1 VNEEGLIFEREV
13 PEGGCLPLPG
23 DEATD
28 ALAESLLAGVTLRA
42 QPAPLPD
49 VPEWEVVR
57 HFTRLSQR
65 NWGVD
70 TGFYPLGSCTMKHNP
85 RVNEVAARLPG
96 LARVHPDQHP
106 AQVQGMLRL
115 LKTLEEA
122 LAEISGMDAVTLQP
136 PAGAQGELTALL
148 CFQAYHRSRGDLGR
162 TRIIVP
168 DSSHGT
174 NPASAARCGMT
185 VQTIQSN
192 AQGLTD
198 LSALDAALDDT
209 VAGFMLTNPN
219 TLGVFEPQVEEVCR
233 RVHGAGGLVYCDGAN
248 MNALVGVARPG
259 DMGFDALHFN
269 VHKTF
274 STPHGG
280 GGPGAGPVAV
290 KRHLEAFLPVPR
302 IVEGADGML
311 RLDSEYPQSI
321 GKVHSFSG
329 NIGPLVRAYA
339 YIVNHGPLGL
349 REVTERAVLNANYL
363 LSRVREAYD
372 LPYASPPM
380 HEFVLSADRQKAL
393 GCRGLDVAK
402 RLLDY
407 GFHAPTVYF
416 PLIVSEALMIEPTET
431 ETKRSL
437 DAFADALLAIA
448 RECEEQPDIVK
459 EAPHRAYAAR
469 LDEVLAARRLDL
481 RYEPEEEG

>member
-1 VNEEGLIFEREV
+1 VNEEGLIFSRQV
-13 PEGGCLPLPG
+13 PDGGCLPLPG
-23 DEATD
+23 DEDTD
-28 ALAESLLAGVTLRA
+28 AQAEALLGGARLRDEA
-42 QPAPLPD
+42 TGLPD

-70 TGFYPLGSCTMKHNP
+70 MGFYPLGSCTMKHNP
-85 RVNEVAARLPG
+85 RLNEAVARLPG
-96 LARVHPDQHP
+96 FARIHPEQHP
-106 AQVQGMLRL
+106 AQVQGILRL
-115 LKTLEEA
+115 MKTLEQA
-122 LAEISGMDAVTLQP
+122 LIEISGMDAVSLQP

-148 CFQAYHRSRGDLGR
+148 CFRAYHHSRGDTHR

-185 VQTIQSN
+185 VHTIASN
-192 AQGLTD
+192 AEGLTD
-198 LSALDAALDDT
+198 LAALDAALDEN

-219 TLGVFEPQVEEVCR
+219 TLGLFEPQVEEICA
-233 RVHGAGGLVYCDGAN
+233 RVHKAGGQVYCDGAN
-248 MNALVGVARPG
+248 MNALLGVSRPG

-280 GGPGAGPVAV
+280 GGPGAGPVSVQA
-290 KRHLEAFLPVPR
+290 HLEPFLPVPR
-302 IVEGADGML
+302 IVEGEGGILA
-311 RLDSEYPQSI
+311 LDDDHPQSI
-321 GKVHSFSG
+321 GKVHSFMG
-329 NIGPLVRAYA
+329 NVGPLVKAYA
-339 YIVNHGPLGL
+339 YILSHGADGL

-363 LSRVREAYD
+363 LSRVREAYE
-372 LPYASPPM
+372 LPYRGQPM
-380 HEFVLSADRQKAL
+380 HEFVLSADKQKAA
-393 GCRGLDVAK
+393 GCRAVDVAK

-431 ETKRSL
+431 ETKGAL
-437 DAFADALLAIA
+437 DCFAEAMLAIA
-448 RECEEQPDIVK
+448 RECEDNPDVVTG
-459 EAPHRAYAAR
+459 APHRAYAGR
-469 LDEVLAARRLDL
+469 LDEVQAARKLDL
-481 RYEPEEEG
+481 RHDPEEEG